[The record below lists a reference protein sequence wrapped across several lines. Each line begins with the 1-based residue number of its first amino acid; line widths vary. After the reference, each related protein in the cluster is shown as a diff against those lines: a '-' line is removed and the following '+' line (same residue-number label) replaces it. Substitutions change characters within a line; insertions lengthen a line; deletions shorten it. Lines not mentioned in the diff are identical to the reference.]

1 MSSAP
6 SLHASVSY
14 APRVSDPRSV
24 SVNGNVNGNGSYDYR
39 APYDQGQRRT
49 DRAKSDYALH
59 QQNYGPYM
67 GTSSASATSTGSV
80 STIPPSSSSSASIS
94 TAPANASHPYPP
106 SSSSSSSSGVSGMS
120 GVSGGGV
127 ASSAPPTSGPLASSS
142 SARSLH
148 DYAQTHVPARS
159 DQDIRK
165 PNHGPILPPPAAML
179 SGVGADQKPARIY
192 GIDSVDVRPV
202 PRIYGMDAPIDVPP
216 PRIYGS
222 DSHVER
228 PLPRIYGA
236 DSVDTRPQ
244 KRVYAMDAPIDTRP
258 PPAQRVY
265 GSDSAD
271 SRPLPR
277 VYAVDSPID
286 RPHPPPPRRVYA
298 VDAPGEQ
305 GPIPRI
311 YGIDAADSPSRL
323 PPPAP
328 SAYGSQYSKP
338 LHSVQEE
345 SEESRRRSMGQDYPS
360 RPVYGQPYGYTGSH
374 QEPSHSHQQHYQED
388 GPKYEHDREWRAPT
402 NYPSRTYRA
411 RSPEIKPPSWYQNY
425 AHGVVPKP
433 QQPSHYG
440 QHYYPHGEP
449 SSEYPYEHYNGDH
462 YEAHRGQEYDEEH
475 RSSGSK
481 RASKLASQSVH
492 PFDTTSRKS
501 KSKKSSGKRDRK
513 VGMDEDVY
521 VVDDEEYTVKAK
533 RKRANASQL
542 SVLNAAFERS
552 YFPSTEERLRLSKQC
567 RMCPRT
573 VQIWFQNKRQSVKA
587 RSDAMEAMGGEGE
600 DGLGA
605 MEGLKRSVDD
615 QDDESGEGGRLA
627 QRHRKSLQDDAK
639 RRSSGTAAP
648 SEAVMASLH
657 IQLDGRSV
665 DYFSRKRRAT
675 IAKMEQSEQQQQQQQ
690 QQEQQQGNMHS
701 PTAVSQA

>member
-1 MSSAP
+1 
-6 SLHASVSY
+6 
-14 APRVSDPRSV
+14 
-24 SVNGNVNGNGSYDYR
+24 
-39 APYDQGQRRT
+39 
-49 DRAKSDYALH
+49 
-59 QQNYGPYM
+59 
-67 GTSSASATSTGSV
+67 
-80 STIPPSSSSSASIS
+80 
-94 TAPANASHPYPP
+94 
-106 SSSSSSSSGVSGMS
+106 
-120 GVSGGGV
+120 
-127 ASSAPPTSGPLASSS
+127 
-142 SARSLH
+142 
-148 DYAQTHVPARS
+148 
-159 DQDIRK
+159 
-165 PNHGPILPPPAAML
+165 ML
-179 SGVGADQKPARIY
+179 SGVGVDQKPARIY
-192 GIDSVDVRPV
+192 GIDTVDVRPV
-202 PRIYGMDAPIDVPP
+202 PRIYGMDAPIDAP
-216 PRIYGS
+216 PRIYGN

-228 PLPRIYGA
+228 PLPRIYGV
-236 DSVDTRPQ
+236 DSVVVDRPQ

-265 GSDSAD
+265 GSDSSD
-271 SRPLPR
+271 PRPLPR
-277 VYAVDSPID
+277 VYASDSPID
-286 RPHPPPPRRVYA
+286 RPPRRVYA

-311 YGIDAADSPSRL
+311 YGIDAADTPSRL

-328 SAYGSQYSKP
+328 SAAYGSQYSKP
-338 LHSVQEE
+338 LHGVQEE
-345 SEESRRRSMGQDYPS
+345 SEEARRRSMGQDYS
-360 RPVYGQPYGYTGSH
+360 SQHVYGQPYGYSGSQ
-374 QEPSHSHQQHYQED
+374 QEPSHSHHQQYQED
-388 GPKYEHDREWRAPT
+388 RPKYEYDREWRAPT
-402 NYPSRTYRA
+402 NNYPSRTYRA
-411 RSPEIKPPSWYQNY
+411 HSPEIKPPSWYQNY

-433 QQPSHYG
+433 QPSHY
-440 QHYYPHGEP
+440 QQYYPHGEH
-449 SSEYPYEHYNGDH
+449 SSEYPYGDSQYEDH
-462 YEAHRGQEYDEEH
+462 YEGHHGPEYDEEH

-492 PFDTTSRKS
+492 PFDTTTHRKS

-587 RSDAMEAMGGEGE
+587 RSDAMEAMGEGGE
-600 DGLGA
+600 DVLGA
-605 MEGLKRSVDD
+605 MEGQKRSVDD
-615 QDDESGEGGRLA
+615 QEDDEGGRLA

-639 RRSSGTAAP
+639 RRSSGAAP

-690 QQEQQQGNMHS
+690 QQSGAP